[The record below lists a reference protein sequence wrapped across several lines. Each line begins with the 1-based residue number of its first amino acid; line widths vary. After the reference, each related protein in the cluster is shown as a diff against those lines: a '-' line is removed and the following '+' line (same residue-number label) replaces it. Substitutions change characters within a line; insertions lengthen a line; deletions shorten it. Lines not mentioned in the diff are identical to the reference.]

1 MAKTLRTLL
10 LGAVAAISCTATA
23 QSVTRATAPDLQLY
37 GSIIGSFNEPGS
49 YYNESGGIYTFNLR
63 QPAGITL
70 VKSGVHTYGGGT
82 YAQGSYYHNDF
93 TESSDGSRITMP
105 IRLYRHNATDWSQ
118 ESLSYGYAFS
128 CITYDMTFDPE
139 TQQLYAIFADDAYSG
154 KRRLFGRFRY
164 KEQEGAPLY
173 ECDSIAAFPE
183 VMVAL
188 TADRNGTLYAIDKKA
203 NLYTVD
209 KYTGATKLVG
219 NTGVQTQAMF
229 QSAACN
235 YTNGKIYW
243 ATIYND
249 MWDTGIFEVDPATA
263 KSTLV
268 SDFGYDYGTATCD
281 QFTGIYFKE
290 DLDLQALPD
299 TVTNLSATFSSA
311 TSGEAVFTLPSTAT
325 DGTTLS
331 GTVNYT
337 VRLNGNV
344 VATGSGEAGAITT
357 VPLQTAAEGETKVGV
372 VSQRPATATQPAATS
387 KEVTATAW
395 VGHDVPE
402 APARVSIRAAGND
415 VTVSWKAPSQG
426 VHRGYIDADNMTFT
440 LTRYIEGRDEPDAV
454 VAKDIK
460 ATTYT
465 DHIAS
470 EAKNV
475 YYYTITARNGDF
487 TSKPATTRTVK
498 LGTQIGFPYSN
509 AFASSPFDE
518 DFTVIDANAD
528 DNTWTYSESDKNVQ
542 YNANA
547 QSADDWFITPAFS
560 VKKGAI
566 YTFSF
571 TMKGGYSAERI
582 AAYLG
587 EAPTAEALT
596 TEVIAPTE
604 IAQAYY
610 GQTLKG
616 TFRATADA
624 TLHFGIH
631 ATSDA
636 YAGTLQVDD
645 LSITECPVTAPEPV
659 AQFKATPGA
668 KGINQADITFTAP
681 SATLEGT
688 PLEGA
693 LTIDITRDG
702 KTLKTLTG
710 VQPGAACSY
719 SDTYVS
725 TDFHTYAATATAADG
740 QQSVEAAATIFV
752 GLDKPGPVRN
762 LRIVE
767 DLDKE
772 GLVHLTWDAPET
784 GMNGG
789 YIDPEGL
796 TYYISGGVSS
806 SSDFSIGN
814 ATHYDEQL
822 SPNGKQIY
830 QAYSVYAGNSAGN
843 GRSQVWQTA
852 SVIAGP
858 ALKAP
863 VFESFDGATMK
874 SGPWLTK
881 MTNGKIGEAYCYVMS
896 EATDIVPADLD
907 GGLQVFSAT
916 SLGKSARSES
926 PKVDI
931 SALAKPVLHF
941 WAYFNGKGD
950 SLTVSVSP
958 DYKGFEPVLRLS
970 SADAAGWKRFAV
982 DLSPYRSSR
991 FVQIGLE
998 GKAVASL
1005 EYFMAYDNVSI
1016 TDTYADDLM
1025 MRALTSPDE
1034 MNTLDES
1041 DFKVAIRNNG
1051 DRSVKAAD
1059 YSIVLYRNHK
1069 EVARQQGED
1078 LAVDAKIEFM
1088 FTDKA
1093 SVLETEKNVYQAA
1106 IEFAADEN
1114 PANNLSQADTVKVT
1128 LPDYP
1133 TPSALKATKAANGA
1147 TLSWTAPDLDNLKK
1161 QSYTETFE
1169 DFPAFTIS
1177 EMGEWTLVDGDKQ
1190 ETKRIMLSSV
1200 IGALQYDHAGEAMAY
1215 QVFNVTQAG
1224 IPFATWDPH
1233 SGEQMLLCFAA
1244 SSTDESNPVKPN
1256 DDWLISP
1263 ALDGSAQ
1270 TISFYAKAAQGSTY
1284 VPEEMELLY
1293 SMESTDTATFVKV
1306 DKVGV
1311 TNAKTWDE
1319 YRFDVPEGAKYFAI
1333 RCVSNNKL
1341 ALMLDDIT
1349 FIPEGAESVELTLK
1363 GYNVYR
1369 DSVLVNASPVTAT
1382 DYVDTTVDTAKDYT
1396 YHVTAVYAE
1405 GESLPSNAACTDG
1418 TSAIVRPSAS
1428 AVTVSTAGHTI
1439 VVNHAAGL
1447 DVALYTAD
1455 GRTLAVRKAA
1465 KRETFRVEP
1474 GIYVVKAGSVRSK
1487 IVVK

>member
-1 MAKTLRTLL
+1 MTKTLRTFL
-10 LGAVAAISCTATA
+10 LGAVAAVSCSATA
-23 QSVTRATAPDLQLY
+23 QSVARATAPDLQLY
-37 GSIIGSFNEPGS
+37 GSIIGSFGDPGS

-63 QPAGITL
+63 KPSAITL
-70 VKSGVHTYGGGT
+70 VKSGVHTYGGGA

-105 IRLYRHNATDWSQ
+105 IRLYRHSATDWSQ
-118 ESLSYGYAFS
+118 ESINYGYAFS

-139 TQQLYAIFADDAYSG
+139 TQQMYAIFADDAYSG

-209 KYTGATKLVG
+209 KYTGATTLIG
-219 NTGVQTQAMF
+219 NTGVATQAMF

-235 YTNGKIYW
+235 YSNGKIYW

-290 DLDLQALPD
+290 NLDLQALPD
-299 TVTNLSATFSSA
+299 TVTNLSTQFATA
-311 TSGEAVFTLPSTAT
+311 TSGTTTFTLPSTTA
-325 DGTTLS
+325 DGTALTGPVS
-331 GTVNYT
+331 YT
-337 VRLNGNV
+337 VRLNGTV
-344 VATGSGEAGAITT
+344 VATGSGEAGQDVN
-357 VPLQTAAEGETKVGV
+357 VPLQVSAEGEAQVGV
-372 VSQRPATATQPAATS
+372 VAQRAATASQPAATS
-387 KEVTATAW
+387 KEVKATAW
-395 VGHDVPE
+395 VGHDVPIP
-402 APARVSIRAAGND
+402 PARVSIRANGND
-415 VTVSWKAPSQG
+415 ITVSWKAPTQG

-440 LTRYIEGRDEPDAV
+440 LTRYVSGRDGADAV
-454 VAKDIK
+454 VAKDTK
-460 ATTYT
+460 ATSIT
-465 DHIAS
+465 DHITSA
-470 EAKNV
+470 EKNE

-487 TSKPATTRTVK
+487 TSAPATTRTVT

-509 AFASSPFDE
+509 TFDADPLSE
-518 DFTVIDANAD
+518 GFTIVDANAD
-528 DNTWTYSESDKNVQ
+528 GNTWTFSTSDKSMV
-542 YNANA
+542 YDANEQA
-547 QSADDWFITPAFS
+547 ADDWFVTPAFS

-587 EAPTAEALT
+587 TEPTAEALT

-604 IAQAYY
+604 IAQAYS

-631 ATSDA
+631 ATSNA

-659 AQFKATPGA
+659 GQFTATPGA
-668 KGINQADITFTAP
+668 KGINQADITFNAP
-681 SATLEGT
+681 STTLEGT
-688 PLEGA
+688 PLEGK

-702 KTLKTLTG
+702 KALKTLTD

-725 TDFHTYAATATAADG
+725 TDFHTYSATATAADG
-740 QQSVEAAATIFV
+740 QQSVEASSRIFV

-796 TYYISGGVSS
+796 TYYISGGVTS

-814 ATHYDEQL
+814 ATRYDEQL

-896 EATDIVPADLD
+896 ETPDIIPADID
-907 GGLQVFSAT
+907 GGLQAFSAT

-931 SALAKPVLHF
+931 SSLAKPVLHF

-958 DYKGFEPVLRLS
+958 DYKGFEPALRLS
-970 SADAAGWKRFAV
+970 TADGTGWKRFAV
-982 DLSPYRSSR
+982 DLTPYRSSR
-991 FVQIGLE
+991 FVQIGFE

-1025 MRALTSPDE
+1025 MRTLTSPDE
-1034 MNTLDES
+1034 MNTLDEGN
-1041 DFKVAIRNNG
+1041 FKVAIRNNG
-1051 DRSVKAAD
+1051 DRDVKGAD

-1078 LAVDAKIEFM
+1078 LATDFKLEFLL
-1088 FTDKA
+1088 TDKA
-1093 SVLETEKNVYQAA
+1093 SVLEGEKNVYQAA
-1106 IEFAADEN
+1106 IEFKADEN
-1114 PANNLSQADTVKVT
+1114 PTNNLSQTDTVKVT

-1133 TPSALKATKAANGA
+1133 APSALKAAKTDNGVS
-1147 TLSWTAPDLDNLKK
+1147 LRWTAPDLEHLKK

-1169 DFPAFTIS
+1169 DYPAFTIS
-1177 EMGEWTLVDGDKQ
+1177 EIGEWTLVDGDKQ
-1190 ETKRIMLSSV
+1190 ETKRISLSSV
-1200 IGALQYDHAGEAMAY
+1200 IGALQYEHAGEAMAY

-1270 TISFYAKAAQGSTY
+1270 TISFYAKAAQGASY

-1293 SMESTDTATFVKV
+1293 STESTDTATFVKV
-1306 DKVGV
+1306 EKVNV
-1311 TNAKTWDE
+1311 TNYKTWDE
-1319 YRFDVPEGAKYFAI
+1319 YRFNVPEGAKHFAI
-1333 RCVSNNKL
+1333 HCTSYNKL
-1341 ALMLDDIT
+1341 ALMIDDVT
-1349 FIPEGAESVELTLK
+1349 FIPEGAESIELTLK

-1369 DSVLVNASPVTAT
+1369 DSVLVNDSPVAAT
-1382 DYVDTTVDTAKDYT
+1382 DYVDATAVKGKDYS
-1396 YHVTAVYAE
+1396 YLVTAVYAE
-1405 GESLPSNAACTDG
+1405 GESLPSNAANTDG
-1418 TSAIVRPSAS
+1418 TSAIARPVAS
-1428 AVTVSTAGHTI
+1428 TVSVSTSA
-1439 VVNHAAGL
+1439 HAITVSGASGL
-1447 DVALYTAD
+1447 NVTLYSAD
-1455 GRTLAVRKAA
+1455 GRTLASRQAA
-1465 KRETFRVEP
+1465 SHETFRVGP
-1474 GIYVVKAGSVRSK
+1474 GVYVVTAGNVRTK
-1487 IVVK
+1487 VVVK

>member
-1 MAKTLRTLL
+1 MLKTLRTLL
-10 LGAVAAISCTATA
+10 LGAVAVVSCSAMA
-23 QSVTRATAPDLQLY
+23 QSVVRATAPDLQLY
-37 GSIIGSFNEPGS
+37 GSIIGSFFEPGS
-49 YYNESGGIYTFNLR
+49 YYNKNGGIYTFNLR
-63 QPAGITL
+63 KPSGITL
-70 VKSGVHTYGGGT
+70 VKAGVHTYGGGA

-93 TESSDGSRITMP
+93 TESSDGNKITMP

-118 ESLSYGYAFS
+118 EGINYGYAFS

-139 TQQLYAIFADDAYSG
+139 TQQLYAIFADANYTSKG
-154 KRRLFGRFRY
+154 RNFGRFHY
-164 KEQEGAPLY
+164 KEQEGVGLY

-188 TADRNGTLYAIDKKA
+188 AADRNGKLYSIDEKA

-209 KYTGATKLVG
+209 KYTGACTLVG
-219 NTGVQTQAMF
+219 NTGVATQSMF
-229 QSAACN
+229 QSATFN
-235 YTNGKIYW
+235 YSNGKIYW

-249 MWDTGIFEVDPATA
+249 VWDTGIFEVDPATA

-268 SDFGYDYGTATCD
+268 SDFGYDYGTGTCD

-290 DLDLQALPD
+290 DLDLQAVPD
-299 TVTNLSATFSSA
+299 TVTNLSAKFTTA
-311 TSGEAVFTLPSTAT
+311 TAGTATFTLPSTTA
-325 DGTTLS
+325 DGDALS
-331 GTVNYT
+331 GSVNYT
-337 VRLNGNV
+337 VRLNGAV
-344 VATGSGEAGAITT
+344 VANGSGEAGTEVS
-357 VPLQTAAEGETKVGV
+357 VPLEATAEGETQVGV
-372 VSQRPATATQPAATS
+372 VAQRAATATQPAATS
-387 KEVTATAW
+387 REVKATAW

-402 APARVSIRAAGND
+402 APARVSIRANGND
-415 VTVSWKAPSQG
+415 ITVSWKAPSQG

-440 LTRYIEGRDEPDAV
+440 LTRYISGRDEADAV
-454 VAKDIK
+454 VAQDIK
-460 ATTYT
+460 ATTFT
-465 DHIAS
+465 DHITS
-470 EAKNV
+470 EEKNT
-475 YYYTITARNGDF
+475 YYYTITARNGSF
-487 TSKPATTRTVK
+487 TSKPATTRTVT
-498 LGTQIGFPYSN
+498 LGSQIGFPYSN
-509 AFASSPFDE
+509 AFDTDPLSES
-518 DFTVIDANAD
+518 FTVIDANGD
-528 DNTWTYSESDKNVQ
+528 GNTWAYSGTDKNVW
-542 YNANA
+542 YDANS
-547 QSADDWFITPAFS
+547 QSADEWLVTPAFS

-571 TMKGGYSAERI
+571 TVKSGYSAERI

-587 EAPTAEALT
+587 TAPTAEALT

-604 IAQAYY
+604 VAQAYS

-631 ATSDA
+631 AMSNA
-636 YAGTLQVDD
+636 NAGTLQVDN
-645 LSITECPVTAPEPV
+645 LYFTECPVTAPEPV
-659 AQFKATPGA
+659 SQFKATPGA
-668 KGINQADITFTAP
+668 KGINQADITFNAP
-681 SATLEGT
+681 STTLEGT
-688 PLEGA
+688 ALEGK
-693 LTIDITRDG
+693 LSVDIVRDG
-702 KTLKTLTG
+702 KTLKTLTD
-710 VQPGAACSY
+710 VLPGAACAY

-725 TDFHTYAATATAADG
+725 TDYHTYSATVTAADG
-740 QQSVEAAATIFV
+740 RQSVEAAERIFV

-796 TYYISGGVSS
+796 TYYISGGVTG

-814 ATHYDEQL
+814 VTHYDEQL

-830 QAYSVYAGNSAGN
+830 QAYSVYAGNASGN

-896 EATDIVPADLD
+896 ETPDIIPADID
-907 GGLQVFSAT
+907 GGMQVFSAT

-958 DYKGFEPVLRLS
+958 DYEGFEPVLRLS
-970 SADAAGWKRFAV
+970 SADGTGWKRFAI
-982 DLSPYRSSR
+982 DLTPYRSSR

-1016 TDTYADDLM
+1016 TDTYANDLM
-1025 MRALTSPDE
+1025 MRSLTSPDE
-1034 MNTLDES
+1034 MNTQDES

-1051 DRSVKAAD
+1051 DQSVKAAD

-1069 EVARQQGED
+1069 EVARVQGED
-1078 LAVDAKIEFM
+1078 LATDSKLEFM
-1088 FTDKA
+1088 LTDKA
-1093 SVLETEKNVYQAA
+1093 SVLDSEKNVYQAA

-1114 PANNLSQADTVKVT
+1114 QANNVSATDTVKVT

-1133 TPSALKATKAANGA
+1133 TPTGLKAAKGSNGVS
-1147 TLSWTAPDLDNLKK
+1147 LGWTAPDLENLKK

-1177 EMGEWTLVDGDKQ
+1177 DVGEWTLVDGDKQ
-1190 ETKRIMLSSV
+1190 TTKRITLSSV
-1200 IGALQYDHAGEAMAY
+1200 MGALQYDHAGEAMAY

-1224 IPFATWDPH
+1224 IPFASWDPH

-1244 SSTDESNPVKPN
+1244 SSTDEDNPVKPN

-1270 TISFYAKAAQGSTY
+1270 TISFYAKAAQGSSY

-1293 SMESTDTATFVKV
+1293 STESTDTATFVKV
-1306 DKVGV
+1306 DKVDV

-1319 YRFDVPEGAKYFAI
+1319 YRFAVPEGAKYFAI
-1333 RCVSNNKL
+1333 RCVSDNKL

-1369 DSVLVNASPVTAT
+1369 DSVLVTSAPVAAT
-1382 DYVDTTVDTAKDYT
+1382 SYVDEAVSDGTDHT
-1396 YHVTAVYAE
+1396 YLVTAVYAE
-1405 GESLPSNAACTDG
+1405 GESLPSNAASTDG
-1418 TSAIVRPSAS
+1418 TSAIERPVAQ
-1428 AVTVSTAGHTI
+1428 TVSVSTGAQTI
-1439 VVNHAAGL
+1439 TVSGADSL
-1447 DVALYTAD
+1447 SLTLYTAD
-1455 GRTLAVRKAA
+1455 GRTLAARKATG
-1465 KRETFRVEP
+1465 RETFRVP
-1474 GIYVVKAGSVRSK
+1474 AGVYVVKAGNVRTK
-1487 IVVK
+1487 VVVK